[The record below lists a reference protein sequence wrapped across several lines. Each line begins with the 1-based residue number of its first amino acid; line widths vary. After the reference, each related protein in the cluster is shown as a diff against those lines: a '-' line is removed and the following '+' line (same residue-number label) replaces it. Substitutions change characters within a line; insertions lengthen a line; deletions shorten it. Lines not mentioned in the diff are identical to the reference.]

1 MIENLERLIVIYE
14 KSSDRLIDEIII
26 DKNITLGQ
34 LKEIFDYGDDED
46 MLFVYRIA
54 NENKDRLERILDIK
68 FDLDKYDYHLDCYL
82 KP

>member
-46 MLFVYRIA
+46 IVSSPKNRTV
-54 NENKDRLERILDIK
+54 EK
-68 FDLDKYDYHLDCYL
+68 
-82 KP
+82 